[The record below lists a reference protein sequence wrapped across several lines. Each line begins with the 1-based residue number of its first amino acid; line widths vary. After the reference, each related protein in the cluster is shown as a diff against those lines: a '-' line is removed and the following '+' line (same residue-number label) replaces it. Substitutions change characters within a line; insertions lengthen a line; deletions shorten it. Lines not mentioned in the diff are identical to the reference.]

1 MSPSAPD
8 HVVDHAA
15 DDLTAPPDRLG
26 RRLRDLRVSVTDRC
40 NFRCTYCM
48 PREVF
53 GQGYR
58 FLPQADVLTF
68 EEIARL
74 AGVFVGLGV
83 RKVRLTGGEP
93 LLRRDIERLVAM
105 LGAVSGL
112 EDLTMTTNGSLLAR
126 KADALAAA
134 GLRRISVSLDS
145 LDDAVFAQL
154 NDVAFPVRTVV
165 EGIEAADRA
174 GLRPVKVNMVVR
186 RGLNEGSILPM
197 ARFAREHGH
206 ILRFIEY
213 MDVGHSNGWRLD
225 EVVPSAEIIA
235 RIDAEMPLVAVPP
248 LYAGEVA
255 DRWRYR
261 DGDGEVGVISSVSEP
276 FCGSCTR
283 ARITAEGQLFTCL
296 FGVRGTDLREPL
308 RAGADDDALRRIV
321 EGVWIARADR
331 YSAIRGE
338 ATARLPRVEM
348 SRIGG

>member
-1 MSPSAPD
+1 VAIPVED
-8 HVVDHAA
+8 LAA
-15 DDLTAPPDRLG
+15 DVAAPLDRLG
-26 RRLRDLRVSVTDRC
+26 RALHDLRVSVTDRC

-58 FLPQADVLTF
+58 FLPQADILTF

-74 AGVFVGLGV
+74 AAVFVELGV

-105 LGAVSGL
+105 LAGIDGL
-112 EDLTMTTNGSLLAR
+112 DDLTLTTNGSLLAR
-126 KADALAAA
+126 KADTLAAA

-145 LDDAVFAQL
+145 LDDAVFGRL

-165 EGIEAADRA
+165 EGMEAADRA

-186 RGLNEGSILPM
+186 RGYNEESILPM
-197 ARFAREHGH
+197 ARFARERGY

-225 EVVPSAEIIA
+225 EVVPSAEVVA
-235 RIDAEMPLVAVPP
+235 RIDAEMPLAALPP
-248 LYAGEVA
+248 LYGGEVA
-255 DRWRYR
+255 DRWAYR
-261 DGDGEVGVISSVSEP
+261 DGAGEVGVISSVSEP

-296 FGVRGTDLREPL
+296 FGVRGTDLRGAL
-308 RAGADDDALRRIV
+308 RSGADDEAMRELIG
-321 EGVWIARADR
+321 GVWARRADR
-331 YSAIRGE
+331 YSELRSE
-338 ATARLPRVEM
+338 ATARLPKVEM